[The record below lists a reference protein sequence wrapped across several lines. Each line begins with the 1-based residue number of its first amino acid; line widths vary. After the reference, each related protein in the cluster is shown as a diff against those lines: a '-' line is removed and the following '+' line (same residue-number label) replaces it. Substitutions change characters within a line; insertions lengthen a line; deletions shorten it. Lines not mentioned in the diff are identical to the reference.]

1 MNDNI
6 NETIA
11 HIKGLN
17 DKDFKYI
24 NNFVTSEYLKR
35 LRERGV

>member
-6 NETIA
+6 KETMA

-24 NNFVTSEYLKR
+24 YNFVTSEYLKR
-35 LRERGV
+35 LKERGV

>member
-6 NETIA
+6 RETKM
-11 HIKGLN
+11 HIEGLN

-24 NNFVTSEYLKR
+24 YNYVTSEYLKR
-35 LRERGV
+35 LKERGI